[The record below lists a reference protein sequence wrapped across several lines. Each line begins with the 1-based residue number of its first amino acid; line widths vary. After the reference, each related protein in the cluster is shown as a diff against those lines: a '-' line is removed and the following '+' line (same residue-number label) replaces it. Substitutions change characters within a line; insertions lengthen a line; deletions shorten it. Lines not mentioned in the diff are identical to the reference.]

1 MRQLVLGIAA
11 LGIACANSRPTAP
24 ETASAASDAAPT
36 SPATTT
42 PVEAAAE
49 FAITMGTVVVAPFA
63 AELDRAGDPVKVLEL
78 LAPLASRLSV
88 DRNDCRSEPSAIL
101 SIGQPQV
108 AGDQA
113 RVDVGVVLG
122 SAGMLEL
129 EHRQGSWQVVRVT
142 SPWISDRTSV
152 VKGTSVDLGGRR
164 IIKKKTRSAPVNS
177 GPILLPV
184 PNRV

>member
-24 ETASAASDAAPT
+24 ETARAAPDAAPT

-42 PVEAAAE
+42 PVVAAAE
-49 FAITMGTVVVAPFA
+49 FAITKYVDESTRTHGTVCV
-63 AELDRAGDPVKVLEL
+63 ELDRAGDPAKVLDL

-142 SPWISDRTSV
+142 SPWISLR
-152 VKGTSVDLGGRR
+152 
-164 IIKKKTRSAPVNS
+164 
-177 GPILLPV
+177 
-184 PNRV
+184 